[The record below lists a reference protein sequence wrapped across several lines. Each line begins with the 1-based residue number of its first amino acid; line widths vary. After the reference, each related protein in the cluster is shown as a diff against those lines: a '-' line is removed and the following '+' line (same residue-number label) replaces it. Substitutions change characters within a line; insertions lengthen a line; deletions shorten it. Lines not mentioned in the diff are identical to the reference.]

1 MFPGAGNAATG
12 AAPSFLNAVMTGGA
26 MGTGYGLLTGQNL
39 QNSLKMGLTGGAI
52 AGAANYLQA
61 GPYKPKEGAPGAPI
75 NDFSEEVF
83 MQPDGTYRPNPVSA
97 ASPDPYSIGDYASN
111 IARQSGTLLPGEVPV
126 DAPTMGTSTFDRSM
140 SNASRYGVDMGS
152 SEVQPTF
159 SSTVPTSAGSG
170 AGTGAAKSG
179 FMDYVPDFFKTASGD
194 LSVPATT
201 AAVLGI
207 GALTGSFDQQDPG
220 SPGLVERD
228 AQGNVITGSDLVE
241 QNPDKYVYTPN
252 IRTAP
257 VGPYDP
263 NTTSPND
270 INMIRTRQFG
280 DARQTPYDSF
290 TAPAM
295 GGRTPAGISS
305 ALPQP
310 YNTADMYDFMRP
322 RRAFADGGI
331 TQAYPRRTGGI
342 SGPGTGTSDDIPAM
356 LSDGEFVLTAKAVRG
371 AGKGSRRE
379 GAKKLYRMMH
389 ALEKKAK

>member
-1 MFPGAGNAATG
+1 
-12 AAPSFLNAVMTGGA
+12 
-26 MGTGYGLLTGQNL
+26 
-39 QNSLKMGLTGGAI
+39 
-52 AGAANYLQA
+52 
-61 GPYKPKEGAPGAPI
+61 
-75 NDFSEEVF
+75 
-83 MQPDGTYRPNPVSA
+83 
-97 ASPDPYSIGDYASN
+97 
-111 IARQSGTLLPGEVPV
+111 
-126 DAPTMGTSTFDRSM
+126 
-140 SNASRYGVDMGS
+140 
-152 SEVQPTF
+152 
-159 SSTVPTSAGSG
+159 
-170 AGTGAAKSG
+170 
-179 FMDYVPDFFKTASGD
+179 MDYVPDFFKTSTGD

-207 GALTGSFDQQDPG
+207 GALTGGFDQQTPS
-220 SPGLVERD
+220 SPGVVERD
-228 AQGNVITGSDLVE
+228 DQGNVITGSDLVE
-241 QNPDKYVYTPN
+241 QDPEKYIYTPN
-252 IRTAP
+252 ITTAP

-270 INMIRTRQFG
+270 VNMIKTRQFG
-280 DARQTPYDSF
+280 EARQTPYDSF

-295 GGRTPAGISS
+295 SGGRTPAGISS

-322 RRAFADGGI
+322 RRAYAAGGI
-331 TQAYPRRTGGI
+331 TQAYPRRKGGI